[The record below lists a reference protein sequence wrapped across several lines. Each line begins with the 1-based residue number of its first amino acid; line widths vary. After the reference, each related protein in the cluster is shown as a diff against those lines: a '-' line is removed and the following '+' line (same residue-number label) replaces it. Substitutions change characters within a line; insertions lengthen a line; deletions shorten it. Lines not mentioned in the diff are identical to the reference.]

1 MSNVIITGITSFLT
15 DVSSEM
21 FYPLI
26 SLYLVALGSGPE
38 IIGVIEGIAESLAS
52 LLKVFSGHISDKIG
66 KRKPLAILGYSS
78 STIGKVFM
86 FLASSWSG
94 VLLGRITDRF
104 GKGLR
109 TAPRDAL
116 IAESV
121 KEKRGAAFGL
131 HRTLDTLG
139 AFTGV
144 LIAIWFMRRYELESI
159 KGSTEV
165 LKNYLPAFKSLLLLS
180 LIPAILGV
188 IVLFFARETG
198 GGKLSKKLVFKWKEL
213 PSKLK
218 GFLIVTFIF
227 TLGNSSNQFLLLRA
241 KTIGFS
247 VVSVLLLYLTYN
259 AVYALFSYPAG
270 RLSDRIGR
278 KWIIVIGY
286 LTYGLVYIL
295 FSLTKN
301 PLFIYILFGIY
312 GIYMGLTEGVSKA
325 LVSDI
330 APKDLKA
337 TLIGLHAT
345 LVGIGL
351 FPASLIAGILWQRIS
366 PVATFMFGGAMGIIA
381 AIGMMIVL

>member
-1 MSNVIITGITSFLT
+1 
-15 DVSSEM
+15 
-21 FYPLI
+21 
-26 SLYLVALGSGPE
+26 
-38 IIGVIEGIAESLAS
+38 
-52 LLKVFSGHISDKIG
+52 
-66 KRKPLAILGYSS
+66 
-78 STIGKVFM
+78 
-86 FLASSWSG
+86 
-94 VLLGRITDRF
+94 
-104 GKGLR
+104 
-109 TAPRDAL
+109 
-116 IAESV
+116 
-121 KEKRGAAFGL
+121 
-131 HRTLDTLG
+131 
-139 AFTGV
+139 
-144 LIAIWFMRRYELESI
+144 
-159 KGSTEV
+159 
-165 LKNYLPAFKSLLLLS
+165 
-180 LIPAILGV
+180 
-188 IVLFFARETG
+188 
-198 GGKLSKKLVFKWKEL
+198 
-213 PSKLK
+213 
-218 GFLIVTFIF
+218 
-227 TLGNSSNQFLLLRA
+227 
-241 KTIGFS
+241 
-247 VVSVLLLYLTYN
+247 VLLLYLTYN